1 MAAES
6 TSFALPG
13 KKVVAL
19 AGAVTI
25 KIPKRTS

>member
-6 TSFALPG
+6 TSLALPG
-13 KKVVAL
+13 KKAAAL

-25 KIPKRTS
+25 KLPKRTP